1 MLEKSYK
8 KRTILIAML
17 IGLFFTFNL
26 SAQTSR
32 ERAIA
37 FKQEGDRYSDR
48 QDYKTAVDKY
58 LKAIDADKTYPD
70 TFWSMAF
77 ALSKMHEHKLAGLSY
92 TRYLEKVS
100 DTATAY
106 VLFQIGNEYR
116 LAKEFELSKTAFD
129 LALTS
134 TPKYHQDYEAIAD
147 IYSYRGNL
155 TRAVEYQTRA
165 VNFSNSD
172 NDLNGYIGLSWYYSF
187 LQQHQNS
194 VNAATKAIQID
205 SSEPMSYTN
214 RCRAYNDL
222 KLYDKAIADC
232 KKSLSLRPDHGETQY
247 YMANSYRAKGNTA
260 EATRLNKLAIP
271 NLLTELEE
279 AAKAELISLPDYCY
293 LLGNALFEDKKFT
306 EAVTAYELGLEFKP
320 NFSSLR
326 FNLGMAYLKVKN
338 KQGATEQYRELLKID
353 AAKANALK
361 TRIDAAK

>member
-1 MLEKSYK
+1 MLKTYK

-32 ERAIA
+32 ERAVS
-37 FKQEGDRYSDR
+37 FKQDGDRYSDK
-48 QDYKTAVDKY
+48 QDYKTAVDRY

-77 ALSKMHEHKLAGLSY
+77 SLSKMHEHKLAALSY
-92 TRYLEKVS
+92 TRYLEKVT
-100 DTATAY
+100 DTALAY

-116 LAKEFELSKTAFD
+116 LAKEFDLSKKAFD

-134 TPKYHQDYEAIAD
+134 TPKYIEDYEAIAD
-147 IYSYRGNL
+147 IYSYRGDL

-172 NDLNGYIGLSWYYSF
+172 DDLNRYIGLSWYYSF

-194 VNAATKAIQID
+194 VNAATKAIQLNSD
-205 SSEPMSYTN
+205 EPMAYTN

-222 KLYDKAIADC
+222 KLYDKAVTDC
-232 KKSLSLRPDHGETQY
+232 KKALSLRPDHGETQY

-260 EATRLNKLAIP
+260 EATRLNKQALP
-271 NLLTELEE
+271 NLLTELES
-279 AAKAELISLPDYCY
+279 AVKSELISLPDYCY
-293 LLGNALFEDKKFT
+293 ILGNALFEDGKFT
-306 EAVTAYELGLEFKP
+306 EAVAAYELGLEFKP
-320 NFSSLR
+320 SFTSLR
-326 FNLGMAYLKVKN
+326 FNLGMAYLKVRN
-338 KQGATEQYRELLKID
+338 KQGATEQYRELLNID
-353 AAKANALK
+353 AVKAKILK
-361 TRIDAAK
+361 TRIDAAR